1 MKVLSDE
8 DISAALDPT
17 SATWV
22 EITNI
27 NDLVTYP
34 RQKLNAVP
42 YAMKAGSVDNSS
54 TSATPLN
61 TGEARTKRKMTFLRQ
76 SFSFKAGGLQVSG
89 EALFDLR

>member
-61 TGEARTKRKMTFLRQ
+61 TGEAIVLRD
-76 SFSFKAGGLQVSG
+76 FNGNF
-89 EALFDLR
+89 